1 MADFLID
8 DIDDDMMSRIEA
20 TARMYGLSSED
31 WAREIII
38 ALAENRAPDFGRATT
53 SESSKEPT
61 VL

>member
-20 TARMYGLSSED
+20 TARMYGLSPED

-38 ALAENRAPDFGRATT
+38 ALAENRAPDFGPAFR
-53 SESSKEPT
+53 SDIPKEPT
-61 VL
+61 AL